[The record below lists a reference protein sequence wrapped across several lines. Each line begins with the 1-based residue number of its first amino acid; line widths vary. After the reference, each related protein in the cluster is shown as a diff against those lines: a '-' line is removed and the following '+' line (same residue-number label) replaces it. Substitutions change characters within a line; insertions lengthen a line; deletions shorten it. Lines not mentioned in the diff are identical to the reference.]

1 MGDRSV
7 TVGECPSCAGTSSFP
22 FLRRAAQRFKISF
35 RLIGIADLKSR
46 NRFYRKY
53 EREGEPVPL
62 VLHRIS
68 FCLRKRIQKH
78 REFNH
83 AAPTFRVFAG

>member
-7 TVGECPSCAGTSSFP
+7 TAGECPSCAGTSSFP
-22 FLRRAAQRFKISF
+22 FCAGCSAFQNFVPFDQRRRLKKAAMPFIEKQ
-35 RLIGIADLKSR
+35 
-46 NRFYRKY
+46 
-53 EREGEPVPL
+53 EEGEPVPL
-62 VLHRIS
+62 VLRRIS